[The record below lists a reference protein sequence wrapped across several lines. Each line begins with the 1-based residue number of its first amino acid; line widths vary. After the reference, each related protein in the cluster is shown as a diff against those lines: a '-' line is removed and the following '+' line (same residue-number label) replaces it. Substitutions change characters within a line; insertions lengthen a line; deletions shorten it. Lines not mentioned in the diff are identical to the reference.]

1 MHNCSETDTGLFKV
15 LQEGRMV
22 ADDKVLRTPAVNEN
36 GCLFYGEVS
45 NDSDCLNIPQLKCS
59 LV

>member
-1 MHNCSETDTGLFKV
+1 
-15 LQEGRMV
+15 MV
-22 ADDKVLRTPAVNEN
+22 ADDKVLLTPAVNEN